1 MREFAYTEHRHGL
14 RKIAREKVER
24 KRSPKNESYHLGQY
38 GDTKKAGGNAG
49 AVSWS
54 DRGIGQPV
62 RQYAYQELT
71 YTAHDKAKEGKGKQ
85 FKKRY
90 SRPRWP

>member
-62 RQYAYQELT
+62 RQYAYQKLT
-71 YTAHDKAKEGKGKQ
+71 YTAYGKAEKERHRETEK
-85 FKKRY
+85 
-90 SRPRWP
+90 

>member
-24 KRSPKNESYHLGQY
+24 KRSPKNESYHLGQS

-62 RQYAYQELT
+62 RQYAYQNLT
-71 YTAHDKAKEGKGKQ
+71 YMAYGKAEEGKEIQG
-85 FKKRY
+85 KRY
-90 SRPRWP
+90 NRPQ